1 MSAVSDTCF
10 IVNWSNFRRRGDL
23 FKHFKTI
30 NLPIAVID
38 EVRDVDVKRFIA
50 GWIVK
55 GFIKILPSL
64 PSIDVE
70 TLKLIRLVEN
80 IPSLPRIDP
89 PEAYGLIYAKIL
101 GIPLLTDNKAP
112 KRIVKVIKE
121 YEDVAVLD
129 SLDVL
134 KAIYCR
140 RGLLRSRVKEFM
152 QDTGISFSAERLREI
167 DIDA

>member
-10 IVNWSNFRRRGDL
+10 IVNWSNFRRREDL

-38 EVRDVDVKRFIA
+38 EVKDVGVKRFIA

-55 GFIKILPSL
+55 GCIKILPSL

-89 PEAYGLIYAKIL
+89 PETYGLIYAKIL

-112 KRIVKVIKE
+112 KRIVKVVKD
-121 YEDVAVLD
+121 YENVTVLD

-140 RGLLRSRVKEFM
+140 RGLLRNRIKEFI
-152 QDTGISFSAERLREI
+152 QDTGINFSVERLRGI
-167 DIDA
+167 NIDA